1 MEYKWHLPCQ
11 LHTLYRIHV
20 DFRFFE
26 LLTWVPKYLDGE
38 DTGISGK
45 AQTELP
51 FSSCVLVSCIYSS
64 FNLEFLQD
72 SSETHSQ
79 PADLYLFYWVRC
91 MRSLSVSPIHRQLM
105 STQKHLGLIWV
116 KTLNRQWARWR
127 EGIWNNSQVHR
138 KDINLSWWKR
148 LSSLGKVERSIIKY
162 PAGSVT
168 FGSRYSRK

>member
-1 MEYKWHLPCQ
+1 MLILDFLNCWHECQNIWMERTQESAEKHRLNF
-11 LHTLYRIHV
+11 LS
-20 DFRFFE
+20 
-26 LLTWVPKYLDGE
+26 VP
-38 DTGISGK
+38 
-45 AQTELP
+45 
-51 FSSCVLVSCIYSS
+51 CVLVSCIYSS